1 MAWVGAYIKI
11 LEEDRAA
18 EVSIPKE
25 KITKIQNMT
34 QEFLSRPVIG
44 FRKLRSYAGIL
55 SFVAGLIPHLRPFL
69 STIWGAL
76 GSACTASDG
85 GGRSEGLCTLDG

>member
-1 MAWVGAYIKI
+1 MGIGAHIKV
-11 LEEDRAA
+11 LDEERAA
-18 EVSIPKE
+18 EVTIPEE
-25 KITKIQNMT
+25 KVTKIQNLT
-34 QEFLSRPVIG
+34 REFLSKPVIG

-76 GSACTASDG
+76 
-85 GGRSEGLCTLDG
+85 